1 MVMITLGFC
10 SSPKSYFI
18 GPVTEYLNIDRSVYS
33 INDSLRYIATAVVSF
48 FFGMLIKKFGPRK
61 LIAAGF
67 ISLVGSSLCYALAE
81 NIWVLYLGGIL
92 LGVGLSWTT
101 TSMVGLVVN
110 RWAKENKGTIMG
122 AVLAANGLGGAIAM
136 NIVSPIIESDIK
148 SIKIPYPVVES
159 IKSFRID
166 YLTVDGIRGFK
177 VAYLVIAAVLLVAGV
192 IVVSLIRNAPKNK
205 ANEPIEISKKKSKGK
220 TWTGLTY
227 KETRKKWYFYGAILC
242 VFGVGFFLT
251 ACNGVAV
258 QHMKD
263 TGLDPVFVTTIWSV
277 HSIVLAL
284 FKFLMGFIYD
294 KTGLRATLLI
304 GSITA
309 IVVVICLALVT
320 PTPEG
325 KVLAIIYSVFSG
337 LALPLETVMLP
348 IITGELFGERSFD
361 EVLGLAGSANAIG
374 YAVASPLMNGLY
386 DVSDK
391 ISGKVSEI
399 MSGAASS
406 MTEPWASPI
415 ANFLSDTSK
424 NIVGLKTYSYG
435 MFLCIGLLACV
446 IVLMQIVITSAYKT
460 KRQVENARLEPVDI
474 SNVTK

>member
-18 GPVTEYLNIDRSVYS
+18 GPVTEYLEIDRSVYS
-33 INDSLRYIATAVVSF
+33 INDSCRYIASAVVSF

-67 ISLVGSSLCYALAE
+67 IALVGSSLCYALAE
-81 NIWVLYLGGIL
+81 NIWILYLGGIL
-92 LGVGLSWTT
+92 LGVGLAWTT
-101 TSMVGLVVN
+101 TSMVGIIVN

-136 NIVSPIIESDIK
+136 NIVSPIIESN
-148 SIKIPYPVVES
+148 
-159 IKSFRID
+159 R
-166 YLTVDGIRGFK
+166 TGFK
-177 VAYLVIAAVLLVAGV
+177 TAYFVIAAVLLVAGI
-192 IVVSLIRNAPKNK
+192 IVVLFIRNTPKNK
-205 ANEPIEISKKKSKGK
+205 ANESIEISKKKSRGN
-220 TWTGLTY
+220 TWTGLAY
-227 KETRKKWYFYGAILC
+227 KDTRKKWYFYGAIFC

-284 FKFLMGFIYD
+284 FKFLTGFIYD
-294 KTGLRATLLI
+294 KTGLRATMLI
-304 GSITA
+304 CTGTA

-386 DVSDK
+386 DVSGG

-399 MSGAASS
+399 LS
-406 MTEPWASPI
+406 WASNAIGQMGATPV
-415 ANFLSDTSK
+415 ADFLSNASK
-424 NIVGLKTYSYG
+424 NILGLKTYSYG
-435 MFLCIGLLACV
+435 MFLCIALLIGV
-446 IVLMQIVITSAYKT
+446 MILMQIVITSAHKT
-460 KRQVENARLEPVDI
+460 RKKLEDERLETVSIPEI
-474 SNVTK
+474 TE

>member
-18 GPVTEYLNIDRSVYS
+18 GPVTEYLKIDRSVYS
-33 INDSLRYIATAVVSF
+33 INDSCRYIASAVVSF

-67 ISLVGSSLCYALAE
+67 IALVGSSLCYALAE
-81 NIWVLYLGGIL
+81 NIWILYLGGIL
-92 LGVGLSWTT
+92 LGVGLAWTT
-101 TSMVGLVVN
+101 TSMVGIIVN

-136 NIVSPIIESDIK
+136 NIVSPIIESN
-148 SIKIPYPVVES
+148 
-159 IKSFRID
+159 R
-166 YLTVDGIRGFK
+166 TGFK
-177 VAYLVIAAVLLVAGV
+177 TAYFVIAAVLLVAGV
-192 IVVSLIRNAPKNK
+192 IVVSLIRNTPKNK
-205 ANEPIEISKKKSKGK
+205 ANEPIEISKKKSRGN
-220 TWTGLTY
+220 TWTGLAY
-227 KETRKKWYFYGAILC
+227 KDTRKKWYFYGAIFC

-284 FKFLMGFIYD
+284 FKFLTGFIYD
-294 KTGLRATLLI
+294 KTGLRATMLI
-304 GSITA
+304 CTGTA

-325 KVLAIIYSVFSG
+325 KILAIIYSVFSG

-386 DVSDK
+386 DVSGG

-399 MSGAASS
+399 LS
-406 MTEPWASPI
+406 WASNAIGQMGATPV
-415 ANFLSDTSK
+415 ADFLSNASK
-424 NIVGLKTYSYG
+424 NILGLKTYSYG
-435 MFLCIGLLACV
+435 MFLCIALLIGV
-446 IVLMQIVITSAYKT
+446 MILMQIVITSAHKT
-460 KRQVENARLEPVDI
+460 RKKLEDERLETVSIPEI
-474 SNVTK
+474 TE